1 MNRPGILDPSYRLF
15 ARLAMHCL
23 GEPAARI
30 RKKLP
35 VRELSR
41 YSLRDDFEGEGE
53 RLFQAGD
60 AEGADVIGH
69 IEIRMFGAFRAERDG
84 FPITD
89 KMWRRKKAAT
99 LAERLALGMDALVD
113 RETLAMELW
122 PHAEFNSARNNL
134 YSTISRLRSALG
146 RHRTASRVC

>member
-1 MNRPGILDPSYRLF
+1 M
-15 ARLAMHCL
+15 
-23 GEPAARI
+23 
-30 RKKLP
+30 
-35 VRELSR
+35 RELSR
-41 YSLRDDFEGEGE
+41 YSLR
-53 RLFQAGD
+53 LFQAGEVEAVD
-60 AEGADVIGH
+60 TIDH

-134 YSTISRLRSALG
+134 YDDIALAVG
-146 RHRTASRVC
+146 FGTDAGWQVVCAHPK

>member
-1 MNRPGILDPSYRLF
+1 
-15 ARLAMHCL
+15 
-23 GEPAARI
+23 
-30 RKKLP
+30 
-35 VRELSR
+35 
-41 YSLRDDFEGEGE
+41 
-53 RLFQAGD
+53 
-60 AEGADVIGH
+60 
-69 IEIRMFGAFRAERDG
+69 MFGAFRAERDG

-134 YSTISRLRSALG
+134 YSTISRLRSAFG
-146 RHRTASRVC
+146 TDAGWQVVCAHTKMNASDSTATTSRPMYGC